1 MFVKSIYNPWPL
13 WVQAIDADDN
23 GIDIYEIKIDGV
35 GFHTLSDIIESFVP
49 DMSMMMI
56 RYKGI

>member
-1 MFVKSIYNPWPL
+1 L

-35 GFHTLSDIIESFVP
+35 GFHTLSDIIESFLP